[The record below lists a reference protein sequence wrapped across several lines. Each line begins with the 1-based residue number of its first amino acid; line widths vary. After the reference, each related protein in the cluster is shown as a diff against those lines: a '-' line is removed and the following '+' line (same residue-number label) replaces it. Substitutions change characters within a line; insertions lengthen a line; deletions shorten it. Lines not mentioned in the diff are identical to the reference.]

1 MKFFLTP
8 NTKWPNGLNYLN
20 EFPKVIV
27 IRMVCTGGTF
37 RRYEKFTD
45 TSCIGKGKPTCIV
58 DTCASA
64 EQEYWAPSNIL

>member
-1 MKFFLTP
+1 
-8 NTKWPNGLNYLN
+8 
-20 EFPKVIV
+20 
-27 IRMVCTGGTF
+27 MVCTGGTF